1 MQGAD
6 VGPPTRREVEG
17 WSPEQRAHMAQML
30 DQLLDRPAASTST
43 PLRRFVVLAVTGGGV
58 LVLFPWVAY
67 LSATLPASASG
78 GAWRTAWVG
87 FDLMLAGALAAAGW
101 LVWHRRYL
109 ATVALPVA
117 ATLLIVDAWF
127 DVSLSWGAS
136 EQWGALVAAGL
147 VELPVAG
154 LLVLGA
160 ATMLRRT
167 FTVIQQLR
175 GQAASRPSLWR
186 QSAPMRPP
194 PGMA

>member
-6 VGPPTRREVEG
+6 VGPPTRRDVER
-17 WSPEQRAHMAQML
+17 WTPEQRAHMAQLL

-67 LSATLPASASG
+67 LSATLPASAAG

-87 FDLMLAGALAAAGW
+87 FDVILAGAMAAAGW
-101 LVWHRRYL
+101 LVWHRRHL
-109 ATVALPVA
+109 AIVALPVA

-127 DVSLSWGAS
+127 DVSLSWGTS
-136 EQWGALVAAGL
+136 EQVGALLAAGL
-147 VELPVAG
+147 VELPVAS
-154 LLVLGA
+154 LLIVGA

-175 GQAASRPSLWR
+175 GQDASHLWLWR
-186 QSAPMRPP
+186 EPVVMRPP
-194 PGMA
+194 PGKV